1 MELFEAIRIHA
12 AQHPDSIALRHV
24 GQPNTLE
31 LHSSVQPTGTSRAA
45 TLALC
50 EWDYA
55 RIWNIALRWAEAIET
70 SVGPK
75 GHNESNSRVA
85 LAVSDGP
92 FLPLLHLACVASSHS
107 VSFVPIDTSDPRLPL
122 ILEDAAP
129 VAFVLNSLADL
140 DSIQSAL
147 SKISS
152 EATANLTPKAQFIYL
167 SDLVKLDCSQP
178 PNLDLSRFSD
188 DNVSHIY
195 FTSGSTGRP
204 KGCVVTLSALTSY
217 CISAKPPPHRITAS
231 STVFIASSH
240 TFDPSL
246 GDHLSSLAT
255 GCTIARADRALVTT
269 SLSTCLDLTR
279 ATHVCTNPTLFDT
292 VQSKPPL
299 LQLVALGGEVMGTAV
314 VKRCEQW
321 GVELLN
327 TYGVT
332 ECAVYQMCSTVTN
345 VQSRKYMGSRG
356 MGQNEILIMQPD
368 LASWNEVDIDLSA
381 IDPLAM
387 VPVTGTVDGE
397 MGELWIGG
405 TQVGRGYLNRPELTK
420 QRFLLHP
427 TYGPVFRTGDLAKV
441 QFIMDPIE
449 TPAAF
454 NFKNSAKN
462 AQKAALV
469 FVGRSDTQI
478 KVNGQRVEVE
488 EVEASLLRSLADL
501 IDSIAVVWNAEA
513 KMLVAYI
520 VPNTLDAY
528 LDPVSGTAPT
538 ESQKSGTFILQ
549 EIAQK
554 VSADTLPRHMIP
566 STIILLRSLPI
577 SPTGKVY
584 RANLSSRPLDQFN
597 EVDEEDE
604 KVEEGSPLASW
615 VSLVTR
621 TWKTALGLSESH
633 RIAGRTR
640 FSELGGDSLK
650 ALVVCQK
657 LNSEL
662 RKLDVCGTTDEKNAS
677 GGKENDGGGFG
688 ELLGVLAPA
697 ELLKRSRL
705 MQYAKYLLDSYSDW
719 NPSSSSHQP
728 DIIPQTKTTG
738 TDAHNEEMN
747 ALVYKAAAFNHPHLA
762 KYLLQSCSA
771 SVKQYNPRTV
781 TPLHVAAM
789 NSFESMVDILMEYG
803 ASVTTLDNAAATP
816 IHLASQ
822 KGPLSLLKKLLPP
835 IPAAPKSKPKK
846 AKLSAAATLLLQR
859 DDHGQTALHHASRS
873 GAPNAV
879 IHFIYETAGESIILM
894 QDSWG
899 RTPLHWAVV
908 NGCGGCVRVLM
919 ELGADVKARDSAGED
934 ALEIAERRARCGEA
948 ARGGGVRASVFGDIA
963 KVLGGSG
970 STKNV
975 GRFIGK

>member
-1 MELFEAIRIHA
+1 MELFEAIRTHA
-12 AQHPDSIALRHV
+12 VQHPDSIALRHL

-31 LHSSVQPTGTSRAA
+31 LHSSAQPTGTSRSG

-70 SVGPK
+70 NVGPK
-75 GHNESNSRVA
+75 GLNESNSRVA
-85 LAVSDGP
+85 VAVSDGP
-92 FLPLLHLACVASSHS
+92 FLPLLHLACIASSHS
-107 VSFVPIDTSDPRLPL
+107 VSFVPIDISDPRLPL

-129 VAFVLNSLADL
+129 VAFVLNSVADL

-147 SKISS
+147 SKISGD
-152 EATANLTPKAQFIYL
+152 ATPTSTPKAQFIYL

-178 PNLDLSRFSD
+178 TALDLSRFSND
-188 DNVSHIY
+188 EVSHIY

-204 KGCVVTLSALTSY
+204 KGCVVTLSALSSY
-217 CISAKPPPHRITAS
+217 CISAKPPAHRITTS

-279 ATHVCTNPTLFDT
+279 ATHVCTNPTLFET
-292 VQSKPPL
+292 VQTKPPL

-314 VKRCEQW
+314 VKRCKQW

-332 ECAVYQMCSTVTN
+332 ECAVYQMCCTVTN

-356 MGQNEILIMQPD
+356 MGHNEILIMRPD
-368 LASWNEVDIDLSA
+368 LTAWNEDEVDLSA
-381 IDPLAM
+381 IDPLGM
-387 VPVTGTVDGE
+387 IPVTGTADGE
-397 MGELWIGG
+397 MGELWIAG
-405 TQVGRGYLNRPELTK
+405 TQVGQGYLNRPELTK

-449 TPAAF
+449 TGAAF
-454 NFKNSAKN
+454 QFKSSAKN

-488 EVEASLLRSLADL
+488 EVEASLLRSLAEL
-501 IDSIAVVWNAEA
+501 IDSIAVVWNSEA

-520 VPNTLDAY
+520 VPHTLDAY
-528 LDPVSGTAPT
+528 LDPVSETAPT
-538 ESQKSGTFILQ
+538 ESQKAGAFILQ

-566 STIILLRSLPI
+566 SMFLLLRSLPI
-577 SPTGKVY
+577 SPTGKVS
-584 RANLSSRPLDQFN
+584 RANLSSRPLLEQFH
-597 EVDEEDE
+597 EIDEGDE
-604 KVEEGSPLASW
+604 KVEEGSALASW

-621 TWKTALGLSESH
+621 MWKSALGLSESH
-633 RIAGRTR
+633 RISGRTR

-650 ALVVCQK
+650 ALIICQK
-657 LNSEL
+657 LNLEL
-662 RKLDVCGTTDEKNAS
+662 RKLDAGGTFDEKN
-677 GGKENDGGGFG
+677 GKESDGGGFG

-705 MQYAKYLLDSYSDW
+705 IEYAKYLLDSYSDW
-719 NPSSSSHQP
+719 NPSGSLHQT
-728 DIIPQTKTTG
+728 DGIPEKKTTA
-738 TDAHNEEMN
+738 TDAQTEELN

-762 KYLLQSCSA
+762 KYLLKSCFA
-771 SVKQYNPRTV
+771 SVKQYTPRTV
-781 TPLHVAAM
+781 TPLHVATM
-789 NSFESMVDILMEYG
+789 NSFESMVDILLEYG
-803 ASVTTLDNAAATP
+803 ASVTALDNAAATP

-846 AKLSAAATLLLQR
+846 SKLSAAATLLHQR
-859 DDHGQTALHHASRS
+859 DDLGQTSLHHASRS

-879 IHFIYETAGESIILM
+879 IHFIVETAGESIISM

-908 NGCGGCVRVLM
+908 NGHGGCVRVLM